1 MILLVFYDIL
11 FLIID
16 FLIAWSERR
25 AMDNSNTALLQGL
38 FTLLNIGVFAALGY
52 AIVSVVRKVNYL
64 YKIAK
69 EKESRS

>member
-1 MILLVFYDIL
+1 
-11 FLIID
+11 
-16 FLIAWSERR
+16 
-25 AMDNSNTALLQGL
+25 MDNSNTALLQGL